1 MGLKNSQ
8 YYAIMRDYERKQ
20 LKSHDIQTAIRKSR
34 NLRHWTTLS
43 PSSPFNTAS
52 GFSTETTRRSLR

>member
-20 LKSHDIQTAIRKSR
+20 LKSHDM
-34 NLRHWTTLS
+34 
-43 PSSPFNTAS
+43 FNTAN
-52 GFSTETTRRSLR
+52 GFSTETAGRSTH

>member
-20 LKSHDIQTAIRKSR
+20 LRSHDIPD
-34 NLRHWTTLS
+34 S
-43 PSSPFNTAS
+43 P
-52 GFSTETTRRSLR
+52 L